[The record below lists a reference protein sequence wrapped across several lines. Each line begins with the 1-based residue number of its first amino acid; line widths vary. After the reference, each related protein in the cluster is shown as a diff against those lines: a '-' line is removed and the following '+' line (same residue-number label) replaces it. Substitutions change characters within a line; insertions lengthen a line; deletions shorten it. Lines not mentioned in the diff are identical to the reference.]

1 MTANT
6 FNVGLTRREALNAAI
21 GAIALTGGLFITRSA
36 WAEAITAV
44 MELTGGRTLQL
55 SDRIRLTVPRV
66 FGNGD
71 AVPLIVEVEG
81 PISEADYVKHIHLVA
96 EANPLPE
103 IASFHFTPRSGR
115 ARIVTRIRLAQSQEV
130 IALAEM
136 GDGSVLMTKVH
147 VEVGTNGCT

>member
-6 FNVGLTRREALNAAI
+6 FNVGLTRREALNAAT
-21 GAIALTGGLFITRSA
+21 GAIALTGGLFIARSA
-36 WAEAITAV
+36 WAEAMMAV
-44 MELTGGRTLQL
+44 TELTGGRPLQL

-66 FGNGD
+66 FRNGD

-115 ARIVTRIRLAQSQEV
+115 ARVVTRIRLAQSQEV

-136 GDGSVLMTKVH
+136 GNGSVLMTKIH